1 MKFLLFT
8 LPLLLLFSCAKQEEP
23 IIHLTVT
30 QDSSG
35 QIVLTANL
43 EKISPSKVSVAGF
56 SAGSTSNHYIQEN
69 QIKTDQITSQQV
81 QLNMD
86 NSPFI
91 PGQTYYFTC
100 FIGTKS
106 GKLIRSLPV
115 AYTLENSS
123 APCSIV
129 NNTYLVKE
137 WGGTAIISNGSTT
150 NANLTSTSGGGI
162 FQHYTVQ
169 FGSAT
174 YKFIFRGN
182 PTTQVYTTS
191 GSLTSISSSEIVI
204 QNTSSGAIV
213 DYGENVY
220 VTDNNNGTF
229 TITKCPYLTSDFY
242 YFPSDILLSFKITGN
257 Y

>member
-1 MKFLLFT
+1 MKFLLFA
-8 LPLLLLFSCAKQEEP
+8 LPLLLLFSCAKKEEP
-23 IIHLTVT
+23 IINLTVT
-30 QDSSG
+30 QNSNG

-43 EKISPSKVSVAGF
+43 EKISPSKLSVVGF
-56 SAGSTSNHYIQEN
+56 SAGMSPNHYIQEN
-69 QIKTDQITSQQV
+69 QIKTEKITSQQV

-115 AYTLENSS
+115 AFSTENSS
-123 APCSIV
+123 APCNIV

-137 WGGTAIISNGSTT
+137 TGSSVTISSGSTN

-162 FQHYTVQ
+162 FKHYTVQ

-182 PTTQVYTTS
+182 PTTQIYTTS
-191 GSLTSISSSEIVI
+191 SSANSISSSEIWI

-229 TITKCPYLTSDFY
+229 TITKCPYLTYDWY

>member
-8 LPLLLLFSCAKQEEP
+8 LPLLLLFSCAKEEEP
-23 IIHLTVT
+23 IINLTVT
-30 QDSSG
+30 QNSNG

-43 EKISPSKVSVAGF
+43 EKISPSKLSVVGF
-56 SAGSTSNHYIQEN
+56 SAGMSPNHYIQEN
-69 QIKTDQITSQQV
+69 QIKTDVITSQQV

-106 GKLIRSLPV
+106 GKLIRSVPV
-115 AYTLENSS
+115 AFATGNSS
-123 APCSIV
+123 APCNIV
-129 NNTYLVKE
+129 NNTYMVKE
-137 WGGTAIISNGSTT
+137 TGSSVTISSGSTN
-150 NANLTSTSGGGI
+150 NAILTSTSGGGI
-162 FQHYTVQ
+162 FKHYTVQ
-169 FGSAT
+169 FGSAI

-182 PTTQVYTTS
+182 PTTQIYTTS
-191 GSLTSISSSEIVI
+191 SSSTSLSTSEIWI

-229 TITKCPYLTSDFY
+229 TFTKCPYLTYDWY
-242 YFPSDILLSFKITGN
+242 YFPSDILLSFKVTGN